1 MSKIDQK
8 QYLRWL
14 KDCKRSDFALVGGKN
29 ANLGEMIK
37 ADFPVPF
44 GFAVT
49 VESYKETLAGG
60 GLVKE
65 IQDALFGLDVK
76 HTDSIDKAGQYIR
89 GLIEAQPM
97 PPVVEEQ
104 VRNYYEALCREHGI
118 RNLPV
123 AVRSSATAED
133 SPSASFAGQQDTYL
147 WVKGDELIPAIVK
160 CQASLFTSRA
170 IAYRTRMGFL
180 HDKVFISVGVQ
191 KMVHARAAGVMF
203 TLNPANGD
211 RSKIMIGGSW
221 GFGETVVS
229 GEVTPDEWQVDKVV
243 LEIIKEKTSPKL
255 IQRIVDSTSEKVI
268 TVDIPSDKQTI
279 SCLDKE
285 EIIELAKFGKR
296 IEQHFGLPQDIEWII
311 DKDLPF
317 PGNIFIVQTRP
328 ETVWSLKKGES
339 KLKTAGKAT
348 ADVIQ
353 FWLNIKA

>member
-1 MSKIDQK
+1 MSNRDQK

-14 KDCKRSDFALVGGKN
+14 KDCNRSDFALVGGKN

-37 ADFPVPF
+37 AGFPVPL

-49 VESYKETLAGG
+49 VESYKETLTGG
-60 GLVKE
+60 SLVKE

-76 HTDSIDKAGQYIR
+76 DTASIDKAGQYIR
-89 GLIEAQPM
+89 GLIEAAPI

-104 VRNYYEALCREHGI
+104 VRKYYEALCQKHGI

-147 WVKGDELIPAIVK
+147 WVKDDELVSAIVK

-170 IAYRTRMGFL
+170 IAYRMRMGFL

-191 KMVHARAAGVMF
+191 KMINAKAAGVMF

-211 RSKIMIGGSW
+211 RSKIMVGGNW
-221 GFGETVVS
+221 GLGESVVS
-229 GEVTPDEWQVDKVV
+229 GEVTSDEWAVDKVV
-243 LEIIKEKTSPKL
+243 FEITKATIAPKG
-255 IQRIVDSTSEKVI
+255 IERIVDKHLERVI
-268 TVDIPSDKQTI
+268 TANIPSDRQSI
-279 SCLDKE
+279 PCLDNGE
-285 EIIELAKFGKR
+285 VIELAKLGKR
-296 IEQHFGLPQDIEWII
+296 IDEHFGQAQDIEWVI

-317 PGNIFIVQTRP
+317 PQNIFIVQTRP
-328 ETVWSLKKGES
+328 ETVWSLRKGES
-339 KLKTAGKAT
+339 KLKTTGKAT
-348 ADVIQ
+348 ADVVQ